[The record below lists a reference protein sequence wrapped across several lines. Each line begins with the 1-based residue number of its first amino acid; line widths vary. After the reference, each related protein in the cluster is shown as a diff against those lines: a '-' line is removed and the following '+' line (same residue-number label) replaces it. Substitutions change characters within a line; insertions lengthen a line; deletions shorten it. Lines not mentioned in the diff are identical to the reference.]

1 MKFIPLE
8 DNVLVESTAKQEKVG
23 AIYLP
28 DQGKQESGEAIVIS
42 VGDKVKT
49 VKPGDRVATERYG
62 GRGVKMGNK
71 EYRLFR
77 ASDILGI
84 IET

>member
-8 DNVLVESTAKQEKVG
+8 DNVLVEPTQKQEKVG

-28 DQGKQESGEAIVIS
+28 DQGKQDSGEAIVIS
-42 VGDKVKT
+42 IGPKVT
-49 VKPGDRVATERYG
+49 NVNAGDRIATERYG
-62 GRGVKMGNK
+62 GRIVKMGNK

-77 ASDILGI
+77 AADILGI
-84 IET
+84 IES